1 MRNIL
6 LVLWIFLVSLPV
18 YAQILNSPDQNM
30 TLSFTLDQQG
40 TPIYTLDYKGKEV
53 IKPSKLGFEIVLSK
67 LGVIDLARNFTVISI
82 TTDSENSIWEP
93 VWGEEKEIRNHY
105 NEMFV
110 KLSNADRFYEYPFS
124 FVR

>member
-40 TPIYTLDYKGKEV
+40 TPIYTLVNKGKEV
-53 IKPSKLGFEIVLSK
+53 IK
-67 LGVIDLARNFTVISI
+67 AQ
-82 TTDSENSIWEP
+82 
-93 VWGEEKEIRNHY
+93 
-105 NEMFV
+105 
-110 KLSNADRFYEYPFS
+110 
-124 FVR
+124 

>member
-53 IKPSKLGFEIVLSK
+53 IKPSKLGLEIVLSK
-67 LGVIDLARNFTVISI
+67 LGVIDLARNLFS
-82 TTDSENSIWEP
+82 
-93 VWGEEKEIRNHY
+93 H
-105 NEMFV
+105 NEA
-110 KLSNADRFYEYPFS
+110 KSCTY
-124 FVR
+124 